1 MANQSGSVYGLT
13 ILSPIID
20 DPKADTSHDC
30 AIRDYLAKL
39 DRGMDGPFA
48 KLDSTHM
55 ARLVVMDD
63 VVFVVTPAR
72 EEHLRSKY
80 LVFESNFDGDL
91 MTYLTRMATEIPE
104 VVEGVWRHCVGY
116 PGVRDPGALAAYMKK
131 CQLETTFFFADV
143 NDQTVSNGFHATAV
157 YLDDA
162 GQPFGARFIHRAD
175 RQEGAPTAQRP
186 LVAVDR
192 QRRMHMVAG
201 GDQHAERRVE
211 ILALEIAVEG
221 VGEQHDLAQ
230 RRRRLVF
237 HRAPVGPV

>member
-30 AIRDYLAKL
+30 AIREYLAQL

-48 KLDSTHM
+48 KVDSTHM

-63 VVFVVTPAR
+63 VVFVGTPAR

-91 MTYLTRMATEIPE
+91 ENYLTRMAMEIPE
-104 VVEGVWRHCVGY
+104 LVEAVWCHCVGY
-116 PGVRDPGALAAYMKK
+116 PGVRDPGAFAAYMKK

-143 NDQTVSNGFHATAV
+143 NDQTVQSTLRALKVQASVVDFIIANQGKPAADVLAAFRTFYEQVQKMPAPLPGDRGPKGPRESVPLTKSIAAHHA
-157 YLDDA
+157 
-162 GQPFGARFIHRAD
+162 
-175 RQEGAPTAQRP
+175 
-186 LVAVDR
+186 
-192 QRRMHMVAG
+192 
-201 GDQHAERRVE
+201 
-211 ILALEIAVEG
+211 
-221 VGEQHDLAQ
+221 
-230 RRRRLVF
+230 
-237 HRAPVGPV
+237 